1 MAYAI
6 SHDDDQS
13 MKWRLAAVLVG
24 LTAMVL
30 LVQDIPLALYLRSIE
45 SNRIITELQRDAFV
59 VAGRSEDAL
68 ADGRAVGDPQ
78 LAAMVQAYS
87 ESAGGTVTVVDSKGV
102 LIATSDPQ
110 ARVGSSYDS
119 RPEIR
124 TALGGRTDSG
134 ERNSATLGEQILYVA
149 VPVLSGSETL
159 GAVRLTYPASEL
171 DQRVNERVQGIGLVA
186 SLTLL
191 ASVLVAIVLAGTITR
206 PLRRLQQTTAQL
218 ASGDLSARAEPGHGA
233 PELRHLN
240 NDLNTMANR
249 IEKLVEAQR
258 SFAADASHQLRT
270 PLTVLRLRL
279 DEAADTLEDNPQDA
293 SVPLDAARAE
303 TERLQHV
310 IDGLLQLARTE
321 GARIKLINVDLAEI
335 VRERT
340 EVWQPYAEEHGVEL
354 LVNVPNA
361 ATILAIPGGAEQIL
375 DNYIDNAISVSN
387 GGSTVQVT
395 VEVPAGQ
402 DSGPITLRVRDSG
415 PGLTPEQRQRAFDRF
430 WQGRADNSGTGIG
443 LAIVSQLA
451 EASEATVEL
460 LQSPTGGVDAVARFR
475 R

>member
-1 MAYAI
+1 
-6 SHDDDQS
+6 

-68 ADGRAVGDPQ
+68 ADRRALADPQ
-78 LAAMVQAYS
+78 LSAMVQAYS
-87 ESAGGTVTVVDSKGV
+87 ESAGGTVTVVDAKGV
-102 LIATSDPQ
+102 LIASSDPL
-110 ARVGSSYDS
+110 ARVGTSYDS
-119 RPEIR
+119 RPEIK
-124 TALGGRTDSG
+124 TALSGRTDSG
-134 ERNSATLGEQILYVA
+134 ERDSVTLGEQILYVA

-171 DQRVNERVQGIGLVA
+171 NQRVNERVQGIGLVA
-186 SLTLL
+186 GLTLL

-206 PLRRLQQTTAQL
+206 PLRRLQQTTAKL
-218 ASGDLSARAEPGHGA
+218 ASGDLSARAEPGQGA
-233 PELRHLN
+233 PEWRSLN

-279 DEAADTLEDNPQDA
+279 DEAADNLEENPHDA
-293 SVPLDAARAE
+293 SAPLDAARAE

-321 GARIKLINVDLAEI
+321 GARIKPISVDLAEI
-335 VRERT
+335 VRERID
-340 EVWQPYAEEHGVEL
+340 VWAPYAEEHGVEL
-354 LVNVPNA
+354 LVSTPERALV
-361 ATILAIPGGAEQIL
+361 LAIPGGAEQIV

-387 GGSTVQVT
+387 SGSAVQVA
-395 VEVPAGQ
+395 VEPPSAA
-402 DSGPITLRVRDSG
+402 DARTITLRIRDSG
-415 PGLTPEQRQRAFDRF
+415 PGLSTEQRKRAFDRF
-430 WQGRADNSGTGIG
+430 WQGRTDNSGTGIG

-451 EASEATVEL
+451 EASGATVEL
-460 LQSPTGGVDAVARFR
+460 LQSPTGGIDAVARFKR
-475 R
+475 